1 MPTCFFSIVLPTK
14 DRVLLLEPLIKS
26 ILDQDFKD
34 FELIISDNSDT
45 EETQDL
51 LTRFQDKRINNTRTG
66 GLKMADNWDQSIKLA
81 SGKYML
87 LFSDKMLIKKGALK
101 YLHNYLENN
110 PAECVTWD
118 LDISCDKEKVFFKSS
133 QLDHK
138 SKINSK
144 ELIKKIILSDYH
156 SYDVAPFHCNSCIS
170 VKLLNKIRSQSG
182 RISHQL
188 NPDYTFSYQVVLNV
202 QEIHRLEKSLVI
214 LRQQDL
220 ETGYGNGFSQIKKTE
235 AGDDFMKNNE
245 DWVKRTGERIEIPVH
260 GNKFI
265 IDMMLKD
272 LYEILKIFD
281 VNPETYATLDERVI
295 SYYCRTLDEIY
306 WRIKMGVN
314 MNDEYAC
321 WKESLLNEKQPTQKK
336 VNEYLI
342 SLRFQIIKIYL
353 TNFIKSLPG
362 ISNVILAIRNY
373 IKLRKGIKFQC
384 LEELLE
390 KIRV

>member
-101 YLHNYLENN
+101 YLHNYLKNN

-188 NPDYTFSYQVVLNV
+188 NPDYTLSYQVVLNV
-202 QEIHRLEKSLVI
+202 QNIHRLEKSLVI
-214 LRQQDL
+214 LRQKDL
-220 ETGYGNGFSQIKKTE
+220 EAGYGNGFSFIKKAE
-235 AGDDFMKNNE
+235 AANQFIQDNK
-245 DWVKRTGERIEIPVH
+245 DWFIKTNQSKDIPIH
-260 GNKFI
+260 GNHFEIDI
-265 IDMMLKD
+265 IMKD
-272 LYEILKIFD
+272 LYEILRKSNID
-281 VNPETYATLDERVI
+281 PNVYASYEKRLV
-295 SYYCRTLDEIY
+295 SYYCRTFDEIY
-306 WRIKMGVN
+306 WRIGMGVN
-314 MNDEYAC
+314 M
-321 WKESLLNEKQPTQKK
+321 SNEKLSWKK
-336 VNEYLI
+336 ALKKEKICIQNEVNVYLNTKKLEII
-342 SLRFQIIKIYL
+342 SNSAKKI
-353 TNFIKSLPG
+353 IKSLPV
-362 ISNVILAIRNY
+362 ISHLVYFLRAY
-373 IKLRKGIKFQC
+373 LKIKKGLKFSSFDQ
-384 LEELLE
+384 LLE
-390 KIRV
+390 DQRI